1 MKAPKILCSIAAL
14 AFSLTASQA
23 VETDP
28 VGFVSITVPANSDA
42 TIAVPMNRPSEFKGV
57 ISSIS
62 GNILTVTGSPAWTV
76 NQFVFNGTTQ
86 LKTYALQLASGT
98 KEGLICKITAN
109 SANTITVQLP
119 VGENL
124 TGVASGVSGDSLDIM
139 PYWTP
144 ASLFTTGSIP
154 TDSSILLLST
164 TSAGVN
170 LSSVGIYGFDG
181 TNWSDEGFNSAD
193 HAPLSFGQAFVLR
206 TGNAAATVSLV
217 GSVPMNK
224 HRVIL
229 NVATANTDQDIAIG
243 FSSPVPT
250 AIGSVG
256 LNFTEGDSL
265 LVYDNTTSGINKA
278 AAQIL
283 SYTAG
288 DGWIDEGFNAVGTTF
303 KLQPGQGYIF
313 RKAGVSTTTP
323 IVWTSL
329 QSYLQ

>member
-1 MKAPKILCSIAAL
+1 
-14 AFSLTASQA
+14 
-23 VETDP
+23 
-28 VGFVSITVPANSDA
+28 
-42 TIAVPMNRPSEFKGV
+42 
-57 ISSIS
+57 
-62 GNILTVTGSPAWTV
+62 
-76 NQFVFNGTTQ
+76 
-86 LKTYALQLASGT
+86 
-98 KEGLICKITAN
+98 
-109 SANTITVQLP
+109 
-119 VGENL
+119 
-124 TGVASGVSGDSLDIM
+124 
-139 PYWTP
+139 
-144 ASLFTTGSIP
+144 
-154 TDSSILLLST
+154 
-164 TSAGVN
+164 
-170 LSSVGIYGFDG
+170 
-181 TNWSDEGFNSAD
+181 
-193 HAPLSFGQAFVLR
+193 
-206 TGNAAATVSLV
+206 
-217 GSVPMNK
+217 MNK

-313 RKAGVSTTTP
+313 RKAGVSTITP